1 MERLRPLSKTEL
13 LECSESRAED
23 AFPTTSSDGGA
34 LLLRGSGR
42 QSRSP
47 DLPAGKR

>member
-1 MERLRPLSKTEL
+1 MERPPSLSKTEL
-13 LECSESRAED
+13 LECGESRAED

-47 DLPAGKR
+47 GLTADKR